1 MEGLSEL
8 LSKDDFIVGPS
19 INVISLKRL
28 NVNKYVFKS
37 DDVFGIKSRY
47 IIFPL
52 YIKNIRINGEIM
64 DEGLNIVIVDIIG
77 GIMERFNMYIPSY
90 SESSLNDEIFKYI
103 TEIIQRYNTNFNP
116 SSLYPPLQTSDKKYT
131 LRQILYYMDMR
142 LSNIQI
148 DRNTVIDS
156 FIQTASLSTLDTY
169 YNNLLNVL
177 LIPKME
183 YILIN
188 YLYQIE

>member
-1 MEGLSEL
+1 
-8 LSKDDFIVGPS
+8 
-19 INVISLKRL
+19 
-28 NVNKYVFKS
+28 
-37 DDVFGIKSRY
+37 
-47 IIFPL
+47 
-52 YIKNIRINGEIM
+52 M